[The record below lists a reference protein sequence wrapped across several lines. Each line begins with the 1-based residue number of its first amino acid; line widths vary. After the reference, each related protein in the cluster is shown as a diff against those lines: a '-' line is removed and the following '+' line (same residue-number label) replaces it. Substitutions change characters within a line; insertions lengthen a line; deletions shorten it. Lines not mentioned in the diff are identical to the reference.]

1 MHQAWCTKRVKETV
15 FWRQNFRRS
24 SDNYSSVPY
33 KKLRVFISG
42 YIYGSCVHGIRL
54 CNMFDVLFVSVKPV
68 VPAIWVSPEHVWRQF
83 FHHLA
88 LSLTLTRTTTTNWNY
103 GISWPSSQPLNPF
116 TPWRSMCAGD
126 SRHAWGAPCIYS
138 LHLIT
143 PPLRKHL
150 RNAAVIPGF
159 CAGGHGLTMKC
170 WWWRCCCTHLVR
182 P

>member
-1 MHQAWCTKRVKETV
+1 MIIIRVYLIK
-15 FWRQNFRRS
+15 
-24 SDNYSSVPY
+24 NYEYLYPGIYMGRAYMVSGSVTC
-33 KKLRVFISG
+33 L
-42 YIYGSCVHGIRL
+42 
-54 CNMFDVLFVSVKPV
+54 FDVLFVSVKPV